1 MTVAHTPTRMFRRD
15 RFRRRRACL
24 AQAHAGTA
32 QNVDSD
38 LGTRGSER
46 TTRRFALDRRE
57 AVSTAVAGVVSTA
70 AYLRFGHAYLA
81 WGVIGDVLG
90 FVVLALV
97 ALRTGRRL
105 RHEAALCL
113 VLIGAVVLLRPA
125 WPLRVGDGVW
135 WLLFFTGLLPCVGVR
150 RQVCE

>member
-1 MTVAHTPTRMFRRD
+1 MD
-15 RFRRRRACL
+15 
-24 AQAHAGTA
+24 G
-32 QNVDSD
+32 D
-38 LGTRGSER
+38 LGIRGTER

-70 AYLRFGHAYLA
+70 AYLRFGHPYLA
-81 WGVIGDVLG
+81 RGVIGDVLG
-90 FVVLALV
+90 LVVLALV
-97 ALRTGRRL
+97 AFRTGRRL

-135 WLLFFTGLLPCVGVR
+135 WLLFFAGLLPYVGVR
-150 RQVCE
+150 GRVCD